1 MKMHHARDFMQKHS
15 VTTPS
20 STARR
25 EALRRILRAQPA
37 RRQADLVRE
46 LQAQG
51 FEVTQSS
58 VSRDLRELGAARIN
72 DRYVLTEDGLASGT
86 PVSAL
91 AGFVREVLT
100 AGPNLTIV
108 KTATGAA
115 QSVAVAIDRDRWA
128 EVVGT
133 ISGDDTIFIASSDL
147 DAQRRVVD
155 RLRTTFNV

>member
-1 MKMHHARDFMQKHS
+1 MQDAREFMHKHAAPA
-15 VTTPS
+15 TS
-20 STARR
+20 SAARR
-25 EALRRILRAQPA
+25 EALRRILRVQPA

-72 DRYVLTEDGLASGT
+72 DRYVLAEDGVLAPT
-86 PVSAL
+86 PVAVL

-100 AGPNLTIV
+100 AGPNLTVV

-115 QSVAVAIDRDRWA
+115 QSVALAIDRDRWSDD
-128 EVVGT
+128 VGT
-133 ISGDDTIFIASSDL
+133 ISGDDTIFIASADSDS
-147 DAQRRVVD
+147 QRRIVE

>member
-1 MKMHHARDFMQKHS
+1 MQKHALH
-15 VTTPS
+15 PPA

-25 EALRRILRAQPA
+25 EALRRILRAHPA

-58 VSRDLRELGAARIN
+58 VSRDLRELGVARVN
-72 DRYVLTEDGLASGT
+72 DRYVLAEDGLNA
-86 PVSAL
+86 PAPAVAL

-100 AGPNLTIV
+100 AGPHITVV
-108 KTATGAA
+108 KTVTGAA
-115 QSVAVAIDRDRWA
+115 QSVALLVDRERWTD
-128 EVVGT
+128 VVGT
-133 ISGDDTIFIASSDL
+133 ISGDDTIFIASTDA
-147 DAQRRVVD
+147 DAQRRIVE

>member
-1 MKMHHARDFMQKHS
+1 MQDARDFMQKH
-15 VTTPS
+15 TLPAPS
-20 STARR
+20 SSARR
-25 EALRRILRAQPA
+25 DALRRILRAQPA

-58 VSRDLRELGAARIN
+58 VSRDLRELGAARIK
-72 DRYVLTEDGLASGT
+72 DRYVLAEDGLPGPT
-86 PVSAL
+86 PVAVL

-100 AGPNLTIV
+100 AGPNLTVV

-115 QSVAVAIDRDRWA
+115 QSVALAIDRDRWSD
-128 EVVGT
+128 VVGT
-133 ISGDDTIFIASSDL
+133 ISGDDTIFIASIDGE
-147 DAQRRVVD
+147 AQLRIVD